1 MRNRHSLKNHKFIQ
15 HTKQDNKKITIQV
28 QAVKT
33 EIYANFIFP
42 VSSVLKLTMLYAF
55 AYISIH
61 TRKKKSNSV
70 KREISLLK
78 NWLKCV
84 SFSSFD
90 KNERSGRNETVKP
103 SRFLGDLKW

>member
-33 EIYANFIFP
+33 KIYANFIFP

-61 TRKKKSNSV
+61 TRKKISNSV

-90 KNERSGRNETVKP
+90 EN
-103 SRFLGDLKW
+103 